1 MKCQVQENVP
11 PPPPAPRNSQAPT
24 QGPLVA
30 NSLTVSCL
38 MISSLSFKRVCRRP
52 MSCTSSGLD
61 APFPG
66 FSPESFSLFQAD
78 MQLAPHCDYSTTSR
92 GKGDNVVGTPLV
104 VSLASNSLSAQK
116 GKLRPRGLV

>member
-1 MKCQVQENVP
+1 MQSECP
-11 PPPPAPRNSQAPT
+11 PSPPELRGAHA
-24 QGPLVA
+24 GPSGCPS
-30 NSLTVSCL
+30 SLTVSCL

-78 MQLAPHCDYSTTSR
+78 VKLARHCNYSTTSR
-92 GKGDNVVGTPLV
+92 EN
-104 VSLASNSLSAQK
+104 
-116 GKLRPRGLV
+116 R